1 MSGWIVL
8 LIAIAA
14 LIGGSV
20 IYAVIDEIRQTLND
34 RKREAQRA
42 DAHVAKMRAQQDQDS
57 SRRGTFNPTRSQ

>member
-8 LIAIAA
+8 LIALAA
-14 LIGGSV
+14 FLAGSA
-20 IYAVIDEIRQTLND
+20 IYAVIDVIKEALND